1 MLLRRKRKID
11 APWNFYPEPSLH
23 VTAKTMQH
31 PTLSTRLIPVSWQQM
46 YSNPAVKLMPVTHS
60 SLCPCPA
67 WTVPSQT
74 PNEAKGNAFHESEPT
89 RFTPC
94 DFGILV
100 SPRSPHDLFAQLLGA
115 LLQLQVPWKLIL
127 VKKLLC
133 LRSFLLSKAATT
145 QALISTEISRFCSL
159 TSPVE
164 TLRRHP
170 QVQVSLGYQWRTYLG
185 MNINSTS

>member
-1 MLLRRKRKID
+1 MQQQCCSSSQELSSDMSPIESLARILGQLLPAAPSSYAKRCG
-11 APWNFYPEPSLH
+11 YGVRH
-23 VTAKTMQH
+23 
-31 PTLSTRLIPVSWQQM
+31 RLW
-46 YSNPAVKLMPVTHS
+46 Y
-60 SLCPCPA
+60 CY
-67 WTVPSQT
+67 
-74 PNEAKGNAFHESEPT
+74 
-89 RFTPC
+89 
-94 DFGILV
+94 DV